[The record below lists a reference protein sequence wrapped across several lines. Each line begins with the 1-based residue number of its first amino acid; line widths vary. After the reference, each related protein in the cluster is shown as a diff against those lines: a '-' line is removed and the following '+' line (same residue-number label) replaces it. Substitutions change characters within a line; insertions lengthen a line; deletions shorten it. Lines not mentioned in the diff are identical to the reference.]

1 MVGEQ
6 LLSGACELLA
16 VMVTIAQPKKREA
29 NPACTE
35 PLAPPKNRQVSPQET
50 LGVEFIGGVSR
61 CQMNTQRT
69 ETDLPTWESRCQ
81 SLRQNVKSFEWVIM
95 LF

>member
-35 PLAPPKNRQVSPQET
+35 PLAPPKNRQ
-50 LGVEFIGGVSR
+50 
-61 CQMNTQRT
+61 
-69 ETDLPTWESRCQ
+69 
-81 SLRQNVKSFEWVIM
+81 QNVKSFEWMTM